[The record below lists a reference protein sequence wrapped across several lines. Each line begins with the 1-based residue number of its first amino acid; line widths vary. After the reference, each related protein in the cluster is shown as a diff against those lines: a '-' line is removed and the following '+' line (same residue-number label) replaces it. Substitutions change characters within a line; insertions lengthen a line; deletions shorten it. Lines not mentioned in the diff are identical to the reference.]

1 MRKNIHENKDKK
13 SINEENTDQRQY
25 IRLKVIFPVEF
36 QFLDPETGGSI
47 CDIKQGFTRDVGK
60 GGICLEVNNIEEG
73 FEDILKAQK
82 AKLDLRL
89 HIPLGD
95 RETKAIATIAWYKKI
110 KSGYP
115 NKYIIG
121 LSFIDIDPRE
131 HSRIYFHA
139 RRMRLTPKVVSIVT
153 LSLIAALMYFYAA
166 DFSLRR
172 ENKRLVREL
181 VEFSGARSSLEKD
194 LMKFDLEHKKAEE
207 RLFEN
212 QQRTQEYEKQVEE
225 LIKLSAELKRKD
237 ELLQYFEQDRTQ
249 AKEKLKRAISEKH
262 KLSQEV
268 TNLSKYSEYLTQ
280 RISRLSKK
288 RVTAEDNLKD
298 LLSSFEHVEEKGIT
312 SMYKWIKNHQNKFT
326 GLVVSYEGDKN
337 LEDLAFSYDQSLAA
351 QSFTLMGDQ
360 DNARQ
365 ILDFYY
371 KDKAKKIYGVFA
383 NAYDAYTGSV
393 VEYTVHAGPN
403 IWLGIAMLQYGNKFR
418 DEKYLSVAEDI
429 ADWLIGLQKEDAE
442 FGIRGG
448 PDFTWFSTE
457 HNLDAYAFF
466 AMLYEITQ
474 EDKYLIAQKRTFEWL
489 KNNAFD
495 RKRGRL
501 NRGKGD
507 ATIATD
513 TFAWAI
519 AAIGPKLLKE
529 SGMDPDQIIDF
540 AETNCLVTTS
550 YKRPSGEEIE
560 ITGFDFGKFEHMPR
574 GGIVSTEWTAQMVV
588 ALKIM
593 EKYHKGLNDYTKE
606 KYYKRRADF
615 YLSELEKMVIIS
627 PSKVGQGEGCL
638 PYATQDNA
646 DTGHG
651 WKAPAGSRTGST
663 AGTSYTI
670 FASRNYNPLML

>member
-1 MRKNIHENKDKK
+1 MDHADR
-13 SINEENTDQRQY
+13 RRY
-25 IRLKVIFPVEF
+25 IRLNVVFPVEF
-36 QFLDPETGGSI
+36 QFLDPDTGGSI

-73 FEDILKAQK
+73 FEDILKARK

-89 HIPLGD
+89 HIPLNQ
-95 RETKAIATIAWYKKI
+95 RETKAVAAISWYKKI

-115 NKYIIG
+115 NKYVIG

-131 HSRIYFHA
+131 RNRIYLHA
-139 RRMRLTPKVVSIVT
+139 KRITLTPRVVSVVT
-153 LSLIAALMYFYAA
+153 LSLIVALIYFYAM
-166 DFSLRR
+166 DFNLRS
-172 ENKRLVREL
+172 ENRRLVKEL
-181 VEFSGARSSLEKD
+181 VEFSSAKSKVEKD
-194 LMKFDLEHKKAEE
+194 LMRFDLEHKETEE
-207 RLFEN
+207 KLSEN
-212 QQRTQEYEKQVEE
+212 QQKIREYEKQVEE
-225 LIKLSAELKRKD
+225 LKKLSEELKRKD
-237 ELLQYFEQDRTQ
+237 ELLQYFEQDRVQ
-249 AKEKLKRAISEKH
+249 AKEKLKQAIAEKH

-268 TNLSKYSEYLTQ
+268 TNLSKNSGYLRE
-280 RISRLSKK
+280 RIERLSKK
-288 RVTAEDNLKD
+288 RVTAEDSLKE
-298 LLSSFEHVEEKGIT
+298 LLSSFEHVEEKGIST
-312 SMYKWIKNHQNKFT
+312 MYKWIKNHQNKFT

-337 LEDLAFSYDQSLAA
+337 VEDWAFSYDQSLAA
-351 QSFTLMGDQ
+351 QCFTLMGDQ
-360 DNARQ
+360 TNARQ
-365 ILDFYY
+365 LFDFY
-371 KDKAKKIYGVFA
+371 KDKAKRVYGVFA
-383 NAYDAYTGSV
+383 NAYDAYAGSV
-393 VEYTVHAGPN
+393 VEYNVHTGPN
-403 IWLGIAMLQYGNKFR
+403 VWLGIAMLQYGNKFKD
-418 DEKYLSVAEDI
+418 DEYLSVAETI
-429 ADWLIGLQKEDAE
+429 ANWLIGLQKEDPE

-466 AMLYEITQ
+466 GILYQVTQ
-474 EDKYLIAQKRTFEWL
+474 EDRYLVAQERTFDWL
-489 KNNAFD
+489 KKNAFD

-519 AAIGPKLLKE
+519 AAIGPKRLKE

-540 AETNCLVTTS
+540 AETNCLVTTN

-574 GGIVSTEWTAQMVV
+574 GGVVSTEWTAQMVV
-588 ALKIM
+588 TLRIM
-593 EKYHKGLNDYTKE
+593 EEYHRELNDHLKE
-606 KYYKRRADF
+606 KYYKRRGDF

-651 WKAPAGSRTGST
+651 WRAPAGSSTGST

-670 FASRNYNPLML
+670 FASRGYNPLML